1 MYLHFGQNLNRDYSY
16 VGATLGLIACII
28 SSLRWLRVAQREH
41 YIPGYT
47 SRFSAR
53 WYSDWQRPLNPIL
66 GAISVLVAIIS
77 VAKPHQLMPSGVG
90 LLVVILCLLIS
101 PVGLSY
107 KGSTSP
113 LKFTKRLSKLA
124 FLTWLI
130 EIIFLAIGVISNL
143 GVVFGTVALVFV
155 PPTIDLGLLL
165 TIPLERKSLGK
176 FVEKA
181 QRKLEKI
188 SPRVVAITGSFG
200 KTSTKTYLAHL
211 VSSTYTTLAS
221 PASFNNRAGLART
234 INENL
239 SPGTEVFIAEMG
251 TFKKGEIEDLCS
263 WIPPNVSAITSIG
276 PVHLERFGSEDAI
289 LEAKSEI
296 TDRADTVALNMDDFR
311 LSAFSL
317 KMESLSKKVWKVS
330 GQDIHADV
338 AVKDDDEG
346 NLIVYVQQKRIGSM
360 PDIDISRTN
369 LGIAVALA
377 IELGVPESVIAE
389 RLPSLPVARNRLN
402 VAASDSGVIVLDDTY
417 NSNPAGARLALRA
430 LERRKI
436 PNTRSVVVTPGMI
449 ELGKKQFEE
458 NSFFGRA
465 AARVATDFV
474 IVGYTNRRALLDGV
488 TQAQKEGAKINLVLV
503 KNRPEAVEWVRSN
516 LVSGDAV
523 LYENDLP
530 DHFL

>member
-1 MYLHFGQNLNRDYSY
+1 M
-16 VGATLGLIACII
+16 
-28 SSLRWLRVAQREH
+28 AQREH

-47 SRFSAR
+47 SRFSLR

-66 GAISVLVAIIS
+66 GLISILVTIVS
-77 VAKPHQLMPSGVG
+77 VAKPHQLIPSGVG
-90 LLVVILCLLIS
+90 LLVVTACMLVS
-101 PVGLSY
+101 PIGLSY
-107 KGSTSP
+107 KGRTSP
-113 LKFTKRLSKLA
+113 LKFTRRLSILA
-124 FLTWLI
+124 LLTWLI
-130 EIIFLAIGVISNL
+130 EVIFFAIGVISNL
-143 GVVFGTVALVFV
+143 GVVFGAVALVLV
-155 PPTIDLGLLL
+155 PPTIDLALLL
-165 TIPLERKSLGK
+165 TTPVERRNLDK
-176 FVEKA
+176 FVRKA

-188 SPRVVAITGSFG
+188 SPKVVAITGSFG

-211 VSSTYTTLAS
+211 LSSSYTTLAS

-234 INENL
+234 INEHL

-251 TFKKGEIEDLCS
+251 TFKKGEIEELCN
-263 WIPPNVSAITSIG
+263 WIPPNISAITSIG

-296 TDRADTVALNMDDFR
+296 TERADTIALNVDDYR
-311 LSAFSL
+311 LSAFCL
-317 KMESLSKKVWKVS
+317 KLEGLSKKVWKVS

-346 NLIVYVQQKRIGSM
+346 NLIVYVHQKRIGSM

-377 IELGVPESVIAE
+377 IELGVSESVIAE

-402 VAASDSGVIVLDDTY
+402 VAPNENGVIVLDDTY

-430 LERRKI
+430 LERRKS
-436 PNTRSVVVTPGMI
+436 PSARSVVVTPGMI
-449 ELGKKQFEE
+449 ELGKRQFEE
-458 NSFFGRA
+458 NSFFAKA
-465 AARVATDFV
+465 AAKVATDV
-474 IVGYTNRRALLDGV
+474 LIVGYTNRKALLDGIS
-488 TQAQKEGAKINLVLV
+488 QAQSDGAQINLVLV
-503 KNRPEAVEWVRSN
+503 KSRPDAVKWVRSN
-516 LVSGDAV
+516 LASGDAV